1 MSGLKCEVG
10 YNNET
15 QVLECEGSWDKMKVM
30 MAEKLGSQ
38 WEGLQQNM
46 TTGMTGIIETLS
58 SQFNDIK
65 QSIQNVLK
73 PAEDSRRKREAE
85 EAGEPEPE
93 PEAEPSDDYYC
104 IKNSLAGHT
113 VKSCL
118 PKTPVALDHP
128 SLYRPTVG
136 SGRLAAFTMNGRYH
150 WIDTWT
156 QKYV

>member
-1 MSGLKCEVG
+1 MWPDVSGLKCEVG

-15 QVLECEGSWDKMKVM
+15 QVLECEGSWDKMKMM
-30 MAEKLGSQ
+30 MADKLGSQ

-85 EAGEPEPE
+85 ETGEAEPE

-104 IKNSLAGHT
+104 IKNSLAGST
-113 VKSCL
+113 LKSCL
-118 PKTPVALDHP
+118 PK
-128 SLYRPTVG
+128 VG
-136 SGRLAAFTMNGRYH
+136 SIENNNNDIFLRTSRIYIVGC
-150 WIDTWT
+150 
-156 QKYV
+156 

>member
-15 QVLECEGSWDKMKVM
+15 QVLECEGSWDKMKTM

-38 WEGLQQNM
+38 WESIQQNI
-46 TTGMTGIIETLS
+46 TGMTGIIETLS
-58 SQFNDIK
+58 NQFNDIK

-85 EAGEPEPE
+85 EEGEAEPE

-104 IKNSLAGHT
+104 IKNSLAGNT
-113 VKSCL
+113 LKSCL
-118 PKTPVALDHP
+118 PK
-128 SLYRPTVG
+128 VG
-136 SGRLAAFTMNGRYH
+136 CFKQRKM
-150 WIDTWT
+150 
-156 QKYV
+156 